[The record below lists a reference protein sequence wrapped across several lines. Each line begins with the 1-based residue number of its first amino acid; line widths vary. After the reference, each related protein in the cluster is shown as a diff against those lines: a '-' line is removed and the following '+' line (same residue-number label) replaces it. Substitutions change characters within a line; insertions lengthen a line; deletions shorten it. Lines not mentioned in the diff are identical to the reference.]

1 MTAFYSLN
9 EQSKRGV
16 NAISS
21 RLSLRQPQRD
31 SLEILAH
38 ILELNP
44 PVKGGDLVAELAK
57 VQEAYPNVAS
67 FDREFVSLCFALAT
81 GVGKTRLMGAFM
93 ALLYTQYGVR
103 NFFVLAP
110 NLTIYNKLITDFS
123 PASPKYVLNGLQE
136 FANNPPLVV
145 TGDNYD
151 SGIDVGSGRLNE
163 DEVTINVFN
172 VAKISS
178 EVRGG
183 KAPRI
188 KRLSEYIGQ
197 SYFEYLA
204 GLEDLVMIMDESH
217 RYRAS
222 AGFKAINELKPMLG
236 LELTATPQI
245 ESGTTPERFKNI
257 IYDYPLANAIADGF
271 VKEPAVAT
279 REDFNADNYGE
290 EELEDLKIRDGVV
303 VHEDTKIELATFA
316 RNHNLPI
323 VKPFMLVVAKDTAHA
338 DNIVER
344 IKRDDFFG
352 GRYKDKVITVHS
364 NQKSTESDETIA
376 RLLAVEDPNEPTEI
390 VVHVDKLKE
399 GWDVRNLYTIV
410 PLRAANSSTLVE
422 QSIGRGLRLPY
433 GKRMGVAAVDRLTI
447 VAHDKFDA
455 IINEANKPNSII
467 RSVIRIGKDVSLV
480 GKKAVTVTNTAI
492 EQLIGRPTVQPVP
505 AQQFELGIQEKPSL
519 TTREEQAVVNLIVEA
534 VKENERRVSDVP
546 NLEALIKPDVQER
559 IVKRVTEA
567 YETTYQPVQAEF
579 AETSMNP
586 DIAAIVKDSLRR
598 YLDLNI
604 GIPRISVRPKGAV
617 RTGFKDFELDTTAI
631 NQQPVDQNILIQL
644 LRTSD
649 RERIHA
655 DLAYATEERFEDYIV
670 RNLVDFDDISYDEHA
685 DILYKLSS
693 QVVSKLRNYLDTD
706 EEVLNVIQFNQ
717 RQFSTYI
724 HAQMQKHWWQE
735 ADEGYEVM
743 VSRGY
748 QTFTDTSYSA
758 DGDEKLR
765 NVHQP
770 LATGERDR
778 IAGMLFG
785 GFERCSYPV
794 QKFSSDSER
803 MFASLLEKDLDA
815 KKWFKPTRDQF
826 AISYRDA
833 SGSTS
838 SYEPDFVVETATH
851 KYIIEPKQ
859 ASMINDHNVQAK
871 KEAAVTWCRNATEHE
886 HKNGGKAWAYVLVP
900 HTAILP
906 SATLSGL
913 VQQFQGQLRNGEFQ
927 ND

>member
-1 MTAFYSLN
+1 MTSFYSLN
-9 EQSKRGV
+9 EKSKRSV

-38 ILELNP
+38 ILEINP
-44 PVKGGDLVAELAK
+44 PVKGGDLTAKLAN
-57 VQEAYPNVAS
+57 VQEAFPNVAS

-136 FANNPPLVV
+136 FANNPPLVI

-204 GLEDLVMIMDESH
+204 SLDDLVMIMDESH

-245 ESGTTPERFKNI
+245 ESGATPERFKNV

-279 REDFNADNYGE
+279 REDFNAENYGE

-316 RNHNLPI
+316 HNHNLPI

-344 IKRDDFFG
+344 IKRDEFFG

-364 NQKSTESDETIA
+364 NQKGTESDETIA

-467 RSVIRIGKDVSLV
+467 RSVIRIGKDINLV

-492 EQLIGRPTVQPVP
+492 EQLIGRPTVQPMP
-505 AQQFELGIQEKPSL
+505 SQQFELGVQEKPVL
-519 TTREEQAVVNLIVEA
+519 TTREEQTVVNLIVEA
-534 VKENERRVSDVP
+534 IKENERRVVDVP

-559 IVKRVTEA
+559 IAKNVTEA
-567 YETTYQPVQAEF
+567 YETTYQPAQAEF
-579 AETSMNP
+579 AETSTKP
-586 DIAAIVKDSLRR
+586 DIAAIVKDSLKR

-604 GIPRISVRPKGAV
+604 GIPRISVRPKGTV
-617 RTGFKDFELDTTAI
+617 RTGFKDFELDTRAI
-631 NQQPVDQNILIQL
+631 NQQPIDQNILIQH

-655 DLAYATEERFEDYIV
+655 DLAYATEEHFENYIV

-685 DILYKLSS
+685 DILYKLSG
-693 QVVSKLRNYLDTD
+693 QVVARLRSYLSSD

-717 RQFSTYI
+717 RQFATYI
-724 HAQMQKHWWQE
+724 HSQMQDHWWQE
-735 ADEGYEVM
+735 ADDGYEVI

-758 DGDEKLR
+758 DGNEKLR
-765 NVHQP
+765 NVHVP

-778 IAGMLFG
+778 INGMLFG

-803 MFASLLEKDLDA
+803 IFASMLEKDLDA

-826 AISYRDA
+826 SISYRD
-833 SGSTS
+833 SNGSTAM
-838 SYEPDFVVETATH
+838 YEPDFVVETNSH
-851 KYIIEPKQ
+851 KYIVEPKQ
-859 ASMINDHNVQAK
+859 ASLMADANVLAK
-871 KEAAVTWCRNATEHE
+871 KSAAVTWCVNASKHE
-886 HKNGGKAWAYVLVP
+886 QSHGGKPWSYVLIP
-900 HTAILP
+900 HTAIVS

-913 VQQFQGQLRNGEFQ
+913 VNQFRC
-927 ND
+927 

>member
-1 MTAFYSLN
+1 MEAFYSLN
-9 EQSKRGV
+9 EQSKRSV

-38 ILELNP
+38 ILEINP

-123 PASPKYVLNGLQE
+123 PASSKYVLNGLQE
-136 FANNPPLVV
+136 FANNPPLVI

-151 SGIDVGSGRLNE
+151 SGIDVGSGRLNQ

-204 GLEDLVMIMDESH
+204 SLEDLVMIMDESH

-245 ESGTTPERFKNI
+245 ESGTTPERFKNV

-344 IKRDDFFG
+344 IKREDFFG

-364 NQKSTESDETIA
+364 NQKGTESDETIA

-467 RSVIRIGKDVSLV
+467 RSVIRIGKDINLV

-505 AQQFELGIQEKPSL
+505 SQQFELGVQAKPAL
-519 TTREEQAVVNLIVEA
+519 TTREEQTVVNLIVEA
-534 VKENERRVSDVP
+534 IKENERRVTDVP
-546 NLEALIKPDVQER
+546 NLEALIKPDVQAR
-559 IVKRVTEA
+559 IAKKVTEA
-567 YETTYQPVQAEF
+567 YETTYQPAQAEF
-579 AETSMNP
+579 DVTSTKP
-586 DIAAIVKDSLRR
+586 DIGAIVKESLQR

-604 GIPRISVRPKGAV
+604 GIPRISVRPKGTV
-617 RTGFKDFELDTTAI
+617 RTGFKDFELDTSAI
-631 NQQPVDQNILIQL
+631 NQQPVDQNILIQH

-649 RERIHA
+649 RSKIHA

-693 QVVSKLRNYLDTD
+693 QVVAKLRSYLSAD
-706 EEVLNVIQFNQ
+706 EEVLNVIQYNQ
-717 RQFSTYI
+717 RQFATYI
-724 HAQMQKHWWQE
+724 HSQMQKHWWQE
-735 ADEGYEVM
+735 ADEGYEVT

-758 DGDEKLR
+758 DGNEKLR

-778 IAGMLFG
+778 IGGMLFG

-815 KKWFKPTRDQF
+815 VKWFKPTRDQF

-833 SGSTS
+833 SGSTAT
-838 SYEPDFVVETATH
+838 YEPDFVVETATH
-851 KYIIEPKQ
+851 KYIVEPKQ
-859 ASMINDHNVQAK
+859 ASLINDANVQAK
-871 KEAAVTWCRNATEHE
+871 KSAAVTWCQNATEHE
-886 HKNGGKAWAYVLVP
+886 LKNGGKAWAYVLVP

-906 SATLSGL
+906 SATLKGL
-913 VQQFQGQLRNGEFQ
+913 VQQYGG
-927 ND
+927 

>member
-9 EQSKRGV
+9 EQSKRSV

-38 ILELNP
+38 LLELNP
-44 PVKGGDLVAELAK
+44 PVKCGDLITELAK
-57 VQEAYPNVAS
+57 VQEAYPSVAS

-81 GVGKTRLMGAFM
+81 GVGKTRLMGAFI

-110 NLTIYNKLITDFS
+110 NLTIYTKLITDFS
-123 PASPKYVLNGLQE
+123 PVSPKYVLNGLQE
-136 FANNPPLVV
+136 FANNPPLVI

-151 SGIDVGSGRLNE
+151 SGIDVSSGRLNH

-245 ESGTTPERFKNI
+245 ESGITPDRFKNI

-316 RNHNLPI
+316 RNHNLAI

-364 NQKSTESDETIA
+364 NQKATESDETIA

-492 EQLIGRPTVQPVP
+492 EQLIGRPTVQPLP
-505 AQQFELGIQEKPSL
+505 SQQFELGVQEKPVL
-519 TTREEQAVVNLIVEA
+519 TTREEQTVVNLIVEA
-534 VKENERRVSDVP
+534 IKENERRVTDVP

-559 IVKRVTEA
+559 IAKKVTKA
-567 YETTYQPVQAEF
+567 YETTYQPAQAEF
-579 AETSMNP
+579 AETSTQPN
-586 DIAAIVKDSLRR
+586 IAAIVKESLQR
-598 YLDLNI
+598 YLDMNI
-604 GIPRISVRPKGAV
+604 GIPRISVRPKGTV
-617 RTGFKDFELDTTAI
+617 RTGFKDFELDTSAI

-649 RERIHA
+649 RSKIHT
-655 DLAYATEERFEDYIV
+655 DLAYATEERFENYIV

-685 DILYKLSS
+685 DILYKLSG
-693 QVVSKLRNYLDTD
+693 QLVAKLRSYLESDD
-706 EEVLNVIQFNQ
+706 EILNVIQFNQ
-717 RQFSTYI
+717 RQFATHI
-724 HAQMQKHWWQE
+724 HSQMQKHWWQE
-735 ADEGYEVM
+735 ADEGYEVT

-748 QTFTDTSYSA
+748 QTFTDASYSA
-758 DGDEKLR
+758 DGNEKLR

-770 LATGERDR
+770 LVTGERDR
-778 IAGMLFG
+778 IGGMLFG

-803 MFASLLEKDLDA
+803 MLASLLEKDLDA

-826 AISYRDA
+826 SLSYRDA
-833 SGSTS
+833 SGSSAT
-838 SYEPDFVVETATH
+838 YEPDFVVETATH
-851 KYIIEPKQ
+851 KYIVEPKQ
-859 ASMINDHNVQAK
+859 ASLINDPNVQAK
-871 KEAAVTWCRNATEHE
+871 KSAAVTWCNNATEHE
-886 HKNGGKAWAYVLVP
+886 LKNGGKAWIYLLVP

-906 SATLSGL
+906 SATLNGL
-913 VQQFQGQLRNGEFQ
+913 VKQYGN
-927 ND
+927 

>member
-9 EQSKRGV
+9 EQSKRNV

-38 ILELNP
+38 ILEINP
-44 PVKGGDLVAELAK
+44 PIKGGDLVSELAK
-57 VQEAYPNVAS
+57 LQEAYPNVTS
-67 FDREFVSLCFALAT
+67 FDREFVSVCFALAT

-123 PASPKYVLNGLQE
+123 PASRKYVLNGLQE
-136 FANNPPLVV
+136 FANNPPLVI

-151 SGIDVGSGRLNE
+151 SGIDVGSGRLNQ
-163 DEVTINVFN
+163 DEITINVFN

-204 GLEDLVMIMDESH
+204 SLKDLVMIMDESH

-222 AGFKAINELKPMLG
+222 AGFKAINDLKPMLG
-236 LELTATPQI
+236 LELTATPQV
-245 ESGTTPERFKNI
+245 ETSTTPVRFNNV

-290 EELEDLKIRDGVV
+290 EELEDLKIRDGVI
-303 VHEDTKIELATFA
+303 VHEDAKIELATFA

-364 NQKSTESDETIA
+364 NQRGVESDETIA

-399 GWDVRNLYTIV
+399 GWDVTNLYTIV
-410 PLRAANSSTLVE
+410 PLRAANSTTLVE

-433 GKRMGVAAVDRLTI
+433 GKRMGVTAVDRLTI

-467 RSVIRIGKDVSLV
+467 RSVVRIGKDVNLV

-505 AQQFELGIQEKPSL
+505 SQQFELGVQEKPVL

-534 VKENERRVSDVP
+534 IKENERRVADVP
-546 NLEALIKPDVQER
+546 NLESLIKPDVQER
-559 IVKRVTEA
+559 IAKKVTEA
-567 YETTYQPVQAEF
+567 YETTYQPTQAEF
-579 AETSMNP
+579 AETSTKP
-586 DIAAIVKDSLRR
+586 DIAAIVKDSLKR
-598 YLDLNI
+598 YLDMNI
-604 GIPRISVRPKGAV
+604 GIPRIAVRPKGVV
-617 RTGFKDFELDTTAI
+617 RTGFRNFELDVTAI
-631 NQQPVDQNILIQL
+631 NQQPVDQNILIQH

-655 DLAYATEERFEDYIV
+655 DLAYLTEERLENYIV
-670 RNLVDFDDISYDEHA
+670 RNLVDFEDINYDEHA
-685 DILYKLSS
+685 DILYKLSG
-693 QVVSKLRNYLDTD
+693 QLVAKLRSYLEKDD
-706 EEVLNVIQFNQ
+706 QILNVVQFNQ
-717 RQFSTYI
+717 RQFATHI
-724 HAQMQKHWWQE
+724 HSQMQKHWWQE
-735 ADEGYEVM
+735 ADEGYEVT

-758 DGDEKLR
+758 DGNEKLR

-778 IAGMLFG
+778 IGGMLFG

-803 MFASLLEKDLDA
+803 MFASLLEKDLDV

-833 SGSTS
+833 NGSTS
-838 SYEPDFVVETATH
+838 SYEPDFVVETPTF
-851 KYIIEPKQ
+851 KYIVEPKQ
-859 ASMINDHNVQAK
+859 ASLINDANVQAK
-871 KEAAVTWCRNATEHE
+871 KQAAVTWCENASKHE
-886 HKNGGKAWAYVLVP
+886 LSNGGKTWIYVLIP

-906 SATLSGL
+906 SATLNGL
-913 VQQFQGQLRNGEFQ
+913 VKQYGC
-927 ND
+927 

>member
-1 MTAFYSLN
+1 MREDMTALYSLN
-9 EQSKRGV
+9 EQSKRNV

-38 ILELNP
+38 ILEINP
-44 PVKGGDLVAELAK
+44 PVKGGDLVFEIAK
-57 VQEAYPNVAS
+57 LQEEYPTVTS
-67 FDREFVSLCFALAT
+67 FDREFVSVCFALAT

-123 PASPKYVLNGLQE
+123 PASRKYVLNGLQE
-136 FANNPPLVV
+136 FANNPPLVI

-151 SGIDVGSGRLNE
+151 SGIDVGSGRLNQ

-204 GLEDLVMIMDESH
+204 SLKDLVMIMDESH

-222 AGFKAINELKPMLG
+222 AGFKAINDLKPMLG
-236 LELTATPQI
+236 LELTATPQV
-245 ESGTTPERFKNI
+245 ETSTTPVRFNNV

-290 EELEDLKIRDGVV
+290 EELEDLKIRDGVI
-303 VHEDTKIELATFA
+303 VHEDAKIELATFA

-323 VKPFMLVVAKDTAHA
+323 VKPFMLIVAKDTTHA

-364 NQKSTESDETIA
+364 NQRGIESDETIA

-399 GWDVRNLYTIV
+399 GWDVTNLYTIV
-410 PLRAANSSTLVE
+410 PLRAANSTTLVE

-433 GKRMGVAAVDRLTI
+433 GKRMGVTAVDRLTI

-467 RSVIRIGKDVSLV
+467 RSVVRIGKDVNLV

-492 EQLIGRPTVQPVP
+492 EQLIGRPTIQPVP
-505 AQQFELGIQEKPSL
+505 SQQFELGVQEKPVL

-534 VKENERRVSDVP
+534 IKENERRVADVP
-546 NLEALIKPDVQER
+546 NIESLIKPNVQEH
-559 IVKRVTEA
+559 IAKKVTEA
-567 YETTYQPVQAEF
+567 YETTYQPTQAEF
-579 AETSMNP
+579 SETSTKP
-586 DIAAIVKDSLRR
+586 DIAAIVKDSLKR
-598 YLDLNI
+598 YLDMNI
-604 GIPRISVRPKGAV
+604 GIPRIAVRPKGVV
-617 RTGFKDFELDTTAI
+617 RTGFRDFELDVTAI
-631 NQQPVDQNILIQL
+631 NQQPVDQNILIQH

-655 DLAYATEERFEDYIV
+655 DLAYLTEERLENYIV
-670 RNLVDFDDISYDEHA
+670 RNLVDFDDINYDEHA
-685 DILYKLSS
+685 DILYKLSG
-693 QVVSKLRNYLDTD
+693 QLVAKLRSYLETD
-706 EEVLNVIQFNQ
+706 DEILNVVQFNQ
-717 RQFSTYI
+717 RQFATHI
-724 HAQMQKHWWQE
+724 HSQMQKHWWQE
-735 ADEGYEVM
+735 ADEGYEVT

-758 DGDEKLR
+758 DGNEKLR

-778 IAGMLFG
+778 IGGMLFG

-803 MFASLLEKDLDA
+803 MFASLLEKDLDV

-826 AISYRDA
+826 AISYRDVN
-833 SGSTS
+833 GSTS
-838 SYEPDFVVETATH
+838 SYEPDFVVETLTY
-851 KYIIEPKQ
+851 KYIVEPKQ
-859 ASMINDHNVQAK
+859 ASLINDANVQVK
-871 KEAAVTWCRNATEHE
+871 KQAAVTWCENASKYELS
-886 HKNGGKAWAYVLVP
+886 NGGKTWIYVLIP

-906 SATLSGL
+906 SATLNGL
-913 VQQFQGQLRNGEFQ
+913 VKQYGG
-927 ND
+927 

>member
-9 EQSKRGV
+9 EQSKRNV

-31 SLEILAH
+31 SLEILAY

-67 FDREFVSLCFALAT
+67 FDRDFVSLCFALAT

-136 FANNPPLVV
+136 FANNPPLVI

-151 SGIDVGSGRLNE
+151 SGIDVGSGRLNQ

-204 GLEDLVMIMDESH
+204 SLDDLVMIMDESH

-257 IYDYPLANAIADGF
+257 IFDYPLANAIADGF

-344 IKRDDFFG
+344 IKRDDFFD

-364 NQKSTESDETIA
+364 NQKGTESDETIA

-467 RSVIRIGKDVSLV
+467 RSVVRIGKDVSLV

-505 AQQFELGIQEKPSL
+505 SQQFELGVQEKPVL
-519 TTREEQAVVNLIVEA
+519 TTREEQTVVNLIVEA
-534 VKENERRVSDVP
+534 IKENERRVSDVP

-559 IVKRVTEA
+559 IAKKVTEA
-567 YETTYQPVQAEF
+567 YETTYQPAQAEF
-579 AETSMNP
+579 AETSTKP
-586 DIAAIVKDSLRR
+586 DIAAIVKDSLKR

-604 GIPRISVRPKGAV
+604 GIPRISVRPKGNV
-617 RTGFKDFELDTTAI
+617 RTGFKDFELDTSAI
-631 NQQPVDQNILIQL
+631 NQQPVDQNILIQH

-649 RERIHA
+649 RSRIHA

-693 QVVSKLRNYLDTD
+693 QVVAKLRSYLDTD
-706 EEVLNVIQFNQ
+706 EKVLNVIQFNQ
-717 RQFSTYI
+717 RQYSTYI
-724 HAQMQKHWWQE
+724 HAQMQQHWWQE
-735 ADEGYEVM
+735 ADEGYEVT

-778 IAGMLFG
+778 IGGMLFG

-803 MFASLLEKDLDA
+803 AFASLLEKDLDV

-826 AISYRDA
+826 SISYRDA
-833 SGSTS
+833 SGSTAN
-838 SYEPDFVVETATH
+838 YEPDFVVETATH

-859 ASMINDHNVQAK
+859 ASMMDDVNVLAK
-871 KEAAVTWCRNATEHE
+871 KSAAVTWCQNATAHE
-886 HKNGGKAWAYVLVP
+886 VKNGGKEWAYILIP

-913 VQQFQGQLRNGEFQ
+913 VKQYKG
-927 ND
+927 

>member
-1 MTAFYSLN
+1 MEAFYSLN
-9 EQSKRGV
+9 DQSKSNV
-16 NAISS
+16 NAIAS

-38 ILELNP
+38 VLEMCP
-44 PVKGGDLVAELAK
+44 PAKNGDLAAQLAK
-57 VQEAYPNVAS
+57 VQEAYADVAS

-103 NFFVLAP
+103 NFFILAP

-123 PASPKYVLNGLQE
+123 PGSPKYVLNGLQE
-136 FANNPPLVV
+136 FANNPPLVI

-151 SGIDVGSGRLNE
+151 SGISVTRNRLDLNPSE
-163 DEVTINVFN
+163 IYINVFN

-188 KRLSEYIGQ
+188 KRLSEYIGE
-197 SYFEYLA
+197 SYFDYLA
-204 GLEDLVMIMDESH
+204 GLDDLVMIMDESH

-245 ESGTTPERFKNI
+245 ENAGRATRFTNV

-323 VKPFMLVVAKDTAHA
+323 VKPFMLVVAKDTSHA
-338 DNIVER
+338 DKIVER

-364 NQKSTESDETIA
+364 NQRGEESDETIA
-376 RLLAVEDPNEPTEI
+376 RLLAVEDPSEPTEI

-410 PLRAANSSTLVE
+410 PLRAANSTTLVE

-433 GKRMGVAAVDRLTI
+433 AKRMGFAAVDRLTI

-455 IINEANKPNSII
+455 IINEANKPGSII
-467 RSVIRIGKDVSLV
+467 RSVVRIGKDVNLV
-480 GKKAVTVTNTAI
+480 GKKAVTVSTTAV
-492 EQLIGRPTVQPVP
+492 EQLIGRPATQPVQE
-505 AQQFELGIQEKPSL
+505 QQFVLEIQDKPVL
-519 TTREEQAVVNLIVEA
+519 KTKEEQAVVNLYIA
-534 VKENERRVSDVP
+534 AIKDFERRVAEIPS
-546 NLEALIKPDVQER
+546 LEALIKPEVQDR
-559 IVKRVTEA
+559 ITQQVTQA
-567 YETTYQPVQAEF
+567 YETTYKSAQSEF
-579 AETSMNP
+579 AETSTQP
-586 DIAAIVKDSLRR
+586 DIAAIVESISKRFV
-598 YLDLNI
+598 DLNI

-617 RTGFKDFELDTTAI
+617 RTGFKDFDLDVSAI
-631 NQQPVDQNILIQL
+631 NQQPVDQNILIQFM
-644 LRTSD
+644 RTSD
-649 RERIHA
+649 RQHIHA
-655 DLAYATEERFEDYIV
+655 DLAYATEDRFENYIV
-670 RNLVDFDDISYDEHA
+670 RNLVDFEDINYDEHA
-685 DILYKLSS
+685 DILYKLSG
-693 QVVSKLRNYLDTD
+693 QVLAKLRSYLRTE
-706 EEVLNVIQFNQ
+706 EEVLNVVQFNQ
-717 RQFSTYI
+717 KKYAENI
-724 HAQMQKHWWQE
+724 HAQMQQYWWQE
-735 ADEGYEVM
+735 ADEGYDVV

-748 QTFTDTSYSA
+748 QTFTDTSYTA
-758 DGDEKLR
+758 DGNENLR

-770 LATGERDR
+770 LATGERDK
-778 IAGMLFG
+778 IGGMLFG

-803 MFASLLEKDLDA
+803 MFASLLEKDADA
-815 KKWFKPTRDQF
+815 KKWFKPIRDQF
-826 AISYRDA
+826 TISYRDSNGTTA
-833 SGSTS
+833 M
-838 SYEPDFVVETATH
+838 YEPDFVVETATN
-851 KYIIEPKQ
+851 KYIVEPKQ
-859 ASMINDHNVQAK
+859 ASLMTDPNVLAK
-871 KEAAVTWCRNATEHE
+871 KSAAVTWCKNATEHE
-886 HKNGGKAWAYVLVP
+886 LKNGGKAWAYILVP

-906 SATLSGL
+906 SATLKGL
-913 VQQFQGQLRNGEFQ
+913 VSQYKS
-927 ND
+927 

>member
-1 MTAFYSLN
+1 MEAFYSLN
-9 EQSKRGV
+9 EQSKRSV

-38 ILELNP
+38 ILEKNP

-136 FANNPPLVV
+136 FANNPPLVI

-151 SGIDVGSGRLNE
+151 SGIDVGSGRLNQ

-204 GLEDLVMIMDESH
+204 SLDDLVMIMDESH

-316 RNHNLPI
+316 RNHNLPV

-364 NQKSTESDETIA
+364 NQKGVESDETIA

-467 RSVIRIGKDVSLV
+467 RSVVRIGKDINLV

-492 EQLIGRPTVQPVP
+492 EQLIGRPIVQPVP
-505 AQQFELGIQEKPSL
+505 SQQFELGVQAKPAL
-519 TTREEQAVVNLIVEA
+519 TTREEQTVVNLIVEA
-534 VKENERRVSDVP
+534 IKENERRVTDVP
-546 NLEALIKPDVQER
+546 NLEALIKPDVQAR
-559 IVKRVTEA
+559 IAKKVTEA
-567 YETTYQPVQAEF
+567 YETTYQPAQSEF
-579 AETSMNP
+579 AETSTKP
-586 DIAAIVKDSLRR
+586 DIEAIVKDSLKR

-604 GIPRISVRPKGAV
+604 GIPRISVRPKGTV
-617 RTGFKDFELDTTAI
+617 RTGFKDFELDTSAI
-631 NQQPVDQNILIQL
+631 NQQPVDQNILIQH

-649 RERIHA
+649 RSKIHA

-693 QVVSKLRNYLDTD
+693 QVVAKLRSYLDAD

-717 RQFSTYI
+717 RQFATYI
-724 HAQMQKHWWQE
+724 HSQMQGHWWQE
-735 ADEGYEVM
+735 ADEGYEVT

-758 DGDEKLR
+758 DGNEKLR

-778 IAGMLFG
+778 IGGMLFG

-815 KKWFKPTRDQF
+815 VKWFKPTRDQF

-833 SGSTS
+833 SGSTAT
-838 SYEPDFVVETATH
+838 YEPDFVVETATH
-851 KYIIEPKQ
+851 KYIVEPKQ
-859 ASMINDHNVQAK
+859 ASLINDPNVQAK
-871 KEAAVTWCRNATEHE
+871 KSAAVTWCQNATQHE
-886 HKNGGKAWAYVLVP
+886 LKNGGKAWAYVLVP

-906 SATLSGL
+906 SATLNGL
-913 VQQFQGQLRNGEFQ
+913 VKQFTS
-927 ND
+927 

>member
-1 MTAFYSLN
+1 MTALYSLN
-9 EQSKRGV
+9 EQSKRNV

-38 ILELNP
+38 ILEINP
-44 PVKGGDLVAELAK
+44 PVKGGDLVFEIAK
-57 VQEAYPNVAS
+57 LQEEYPTVTS
-67 FDREFVSLCFALAT
+67 FDREFVSVCFALAT

-123 PASPKYVLNGLQE
+123 PASRKYVLNGLQE
-136 FANNPPLVV
+136 FANNPPLVI

-151 SGIDVGSGRLNE
+151 SGIDVGSGRLNQ

-204 GLEDLVMIMDESH
+204 SLKDLVMIMDESH

-222 AGFKAINELKPMLG
+222 AGFKAINDLKPMLG
-236 LELTATPQI
+236 LELTATPQV
-245 ESGTTPERFKNI
+245 ETSTTPVRFNNV

-290 EELEDLKIRDGVV
+290 EELEDLKIRDGVI
-303 VHEDTKIELATFA
+303 VHEDAKIELATFA

-323 VKPFMLVVAKDTAHA
+323 VKPFMLIVAKDTTHA

-364 NQKSTESDETIA
+364 NQRGIESDETIA

-399 GWDVRNLYTIV
+399 GWDVTNLYTIV
-410 PLRAANSSTLVE
+410 PLRAANSTTLVE

-433 GKRMGVAAVDRLTI
+433 GKRMGVTAVDRLTI

-467 RSVIRIGKDVSLV
+467 RSVVRIGKDVNLV

-492 EQLIGRPTVQPVP
+492 EQLIGRPTIQPVP
-505 AQQFELGIQEKPSL
+505 SQQFELGVQEKPVL

-534 VKENERRVSDVP
+534 IKENERRVADVP
-546 NLEALIKPDVQER
+546 NIESLIKPNVQEH
-559 IVKRVTEA
+559 IAKKVTEA
-567 YETTYQPVQAEF
+567 YETTYQPTQAEF
-579 AETSMNP
+579 SETSTKP
-586 DIAAIVKDSLRR
+586 DIAAIVKDSLKR
-598 YLDLNI
+598 YLDMNI
-604 GIPRISVRPKGAV
+604 GIPRIAVRPKGVV
-617 RTGFKDFELDTTAI
+617 RTGFRDFELDVTAI
-631 NQQPVDQNILIQL
+631 NQQPVDQNILIQH

-655 DLAYATEERFEDYIV
+655 DLAYLTEERLENYIV
-670 RNLVDFDDISYDEHA
+670 RNLVDFDDINYDEHA
-685 DILYKLSS
+685 DILYKLSG
-693 QVVSKLRNYLDTD
+693 QLVAKLRSYLETD
-706 EEVLNVIQFNQ
+706 DEILNVVQFNQ
-717 RQFSTYI
+717 RQFATHI
-724 HAQMQKHWWQE
+724 HSQMQKHWWQE
-735 ADEGYEVM
+735 ADEGYEVT

-758 DGDEKLR
+758 DGNEKLR

-778 IAGMLFG
+778 IGGMLFG

-803 MFASLLEKDLDA
+803 MFASLLEKDLDV

-826 AISYRDA
+826 AISYRDVN
-833 SGSTS
+833 GSTS
-838 SYEPDFVVETATH
+838 SYEPDFVVETLTY
-851 KYIIEPKQ
+851 KYIVEPKQ
-859 ASMINDHNVQAK
+859 ASLINDANVQVK
-871 KEAAVTWCRNATEHE
+871 KQAAVTWCENASKYELS
-886 HKNGGKAWAYVLVP
+886 NGGKTWIYVLIP

-906 SATLSGL
+906 SATLNGL
-913 VQQFQGQLRNGEFQ
+913 VKQYGG
-927 ND
+927 

>member
-1 MTAFYSLN
+1 MTAFYTLN
-9 EQSKRGV
+9 EQSKRNV

-67 FDREFVSLCFALAT
+67 FDRDFVSLCFALAT

-136 FANNPPLVV
+136 FANNPPLVI

-151 SGIDVGSGRLNE
+151 SGIDVGSGRLNQ

-204 GLEDLVMIMDESH
+204 SLDDLVMIMDESH

-257 IYDYPLANAIADGF
+257 IFDYPLANAIADGF

-344 IKRDDFFG
+344 IKRDDFFD

-364 NQKSTESDETIA
+364 NQKGTESDETIA

-467 RSVIRIGKDVSLV
+467 RSVVRIGKDVSLV

-505 AQQFELGIQEKPSL
+505 SQQFELGVQEKPVL
-519 TTREEQAVVNLIVEA
+519 TTREEQTVVNLIVEA
-534 VKENERRVSDVP
+534 IKENERRVSDVP

-559 IVKRVTEA
+559 IAKKVTEA
-567 YETTYQPVQAEF
+567 YETTYQPAQAEF
-579 AETSMNP
+579 AETSTKP
-586 DIAAIVKDSLRR
+586 DIAAIVKDSLKR

-604 GIPRISVRPKGAV
+604 GIPRISVRPKGNV
-617 RTGFKDFELDTTAI
+617 RTGFKDFELDTSAI
-631 NQQPVDQNILIQL
+631 NQQPVDQNILIQH

-649 RERIHA
+649 RSRIHA

-693 QVVSKLRNYLDTD
+693 QVVAKLRSYLDTD
-706 EEVLNVIQFNQ
+706 EKVLNVIQFNQ

-724 HAQMQKHWWQE
+724 HAQMQQHWWQE
-735 ADEGYEVM
+735 ADEGYEVT

-778 IAGMLFG
+778 IGGMLFG

-803 MFASLLEKDLDA
+803 AFASLLEKDLDV

-826 AISYRDA
+826 SISYRDA
-833 SGSTS
+833 SGSTAN
-838 SYEPDFVVETATH
+838 YEPDFVVETATH

-859 ASMINDHNVQAK
+859 ASMMDDVNVLAK
-871 KEAAVTWCRNATEHE
+871 KSAAVTWCQNATAHE
-886 HKNGGKAWAYVLVP
+886 MKNGGKEWAYILIP

-913 VQQFQGQLRNGEFQ
+913 VKQYKG
-927 ND
+927 

>member
-9 EQSKRGV
+9 EQSKRSV

-38 ILELNP
+38 ILEKNP

-136 FANNPPLVV
+136 FANNPPLVI

-151 SGIDVGSGRLNE
+151 SGIDVGSGRLNQ

-204 GLEDLVMIMDESH
+204 SLEDLVMIMDESH

-245 ESGTTPERFKNI
+245 ESSTTPERFKNV

-323 VKPFMLVVAKDTAHA
+323 VKPFMLVVAKDTTHA

-364 NQKSTESDETIA
+364 NQKGTESDETIA
-376 RLLAVEDPNEPTEI
+376 RLLAVEDPTEPTEI

-455 IINEANKPNSII
+455 IINEANKPGSII
-467 RSVIRIGKDVSLV
+467 RAVVRIGKDINLV

-505 AQQFELGIQEKPSL
+505 SQQFDLGVQAKPAL
-519 TTREEQAVVNLIVEA
+519 TTREEQTVVNLIVEA
-534 VKENERRVSDVP
+534 IKENERRVTDVP
-546 NLEALIKPDVQER
+546 NLEALIKPDVQAR
-559 IVKRVTEA
+559 IAKKVTEA
-567 YETTYQPVQAEF
+567 YETTYQPAQAEF
-579 AETSMNP
+579 AETSTMP
-586 DIAAIVKDSLRR
+586 DIAAIVKDSLKR

-604 GIPRISVRPKGAV
+604 GIPRISVRPKGTV
-617 RTGFKDFELDTTAI
+617 RTGFKDFELDTSAV
-631 NQQPVDQNILIQL
+631 NQQPVDQNILIQH

-649 RERIHA
+649 RSKIHA

-693 QVVSKLRNYLDTD
+693 QVVAKLRSYLSADA
-706 EEVLNVIQFNQ
+706 EVLNVIQFNQ
-717 RQFSTYI
+717 RQFATYI
-724 HAQMQKHWWQE
+724 HSQMQAHWWQE
-735 ADEGYEVM
+735 ADEGYEVT

-758 DGDEKLR
+758 DGNEKLR

-778 IAGMLFG
+778 IGGMLFG

-815 KKWFKPTRDQF
+815 MKWFKPTRDQF

-833 SGSTS
+833 SGSTAT
-838 SYEPDFVVETATH
+838 YEPDFVVETATH
-851 KYIIEPKQ
+851 KYIVEPKQ
-859 ASMINDHNVQAK
+859 ASLINDVNVQAK
-871 KEAAVTWCRNATEHE
+871 KQAAVTWCENASKHE
-886 HKNGGKAWAYVLVP
+886 LSNGGKEWSYVLVP

-906 SATLSGL
+906 SATLIGL
-913 VQQFQGQLRNGEFQ
+913 VKQFGA
-927 ND
+927 

>member
-1 MTAFYSLN
+1 MEAFYSLN
-9 EQSKRGV
+9 EQSKRSV

-38 ILELNP
+38 ILEINP

-136 FANNPPLVV
+136 FANNPPLVI

-151 SGIDVGSGRLNE
+151 SGIDVGSGRLNQ

-204 GLEDLVMIMDESH
+204 SLEDLVMIMDESH

-245 ESGTTPERFKNI
+245 ESGTTPERFKNV

-344 IKRDDFFG
+344 IKREDFFG

-364 NQKSTESDETIA
+364 NQKGTESDETIA
-376 RLLAVEDPNEPTEI
+376 RLLAVEDPNESTEI

-455 IINEANKPNSII
+455 IINEANKPGSII
-467 RSVIRIGKDVSLV
+467 RAVVRIGKDINLV

-505 AQQFELGIQEKPSL
+505 SQQFELGVQAKPAL
-519 TTREEQAVVNLIVEA
+519 TTREEQTVVNLIVEA
-534 VKENERRVSDVP
+534 IKENERRVTDVP
-546 NLEALIKPDVQER
+546 NLEALIKPDVQAR
-559 IVKRVTEA
+559 IAKKVTEA
-567 YETTYQPVQAEF
+567 YETTYQPAQAEF
-579 AETSMNP
+579 AETSTKP
-586 DIAAIVKDSLRR
+586 DIAAIVKDSLKR

-604 GIPRISVRPKGAV
+604 GIPRISVRPKGTV
-617 RTGFKDFELDTTAI
+617 RTGFKDFELDTSAI
-631 NQQPVDQNILIQL
+631 NQQPVDQNILIQH

-649 RERIHA
+649 RSKIHA

-693 QVVSKLRNYLDTD
+693 QVVAKLRSYLSAD
-706 EEVLNVIQFNQ
+706 EEVLNVIQYNQ
-717 RQFSTYI
+717 RQFATYI
-724 HAQMQKHWWQE
+724 HSQMQKHWWQE
-735 ADEGYEVM
+735 ADEGYEVT

-758 DGDEKLR
+758 DGNEKLR

-778 IAGMLFG
+778 IGGMLFG
-785 GFERCSYPV
+785 GFARCSYPV

-833 SGSTS
+833 NGSTAT
-838 SYEPDFVVETATH
+838 YEPDFVVETATH
-851 KYIIEPKQ
+851 KYIVEPKQ
-859 ASMINDHNVQAK
+859 ASLINDPNVQAK
-871 KEAAVTWCRNATEHE
+871 KSAAVTWCHNATQHE
-886 HKNGGKAWAYVLVP
+886 LKNGGKAWAYVLVP

-913 VQQFQGQLRNGEFQ
+913 VQQYKG
-927 ND
+927 

>member
-1 MTAFYSLN
+1 MEAFYSLN
-9 EQSKRGV
+9 EQSKRSV

-38 ILELNP
+38 ILEKNP

-136 FANNPPLVV
+136 FANNPPLVI

-151 SGIDVGSGRLNE
+151 SGIDVGSGRLNQ

-204 GLEDLVMIMDESH
+204 SLEDLVMIMDESH

-316 RNHNLPI
+316 RNHNLPV

-364 NQKSTESDETIA
+364 NQKGVESDETIA

-467 RSVIRIGKDVSLV
+467 RSVVRIGKDINLV

-505 AQQFELGIQEKPSL
+505 SQQFELGVQAKPAL
-519 TTREEQAVVNLIVEA
+519 TTREEQTVVNLIVEA
-534 VKENERRVSDVP
+534 IKENERRVTDVP
-546 NLEALIKPDVQER
+546 NLEALIKPDVQAR
-559 IVKRVTEA
+559 IAKKVTEA
-567 YETTYQPVQAEF
+567 YETTYQPAQAEF
-579 AETSMNP
+579 AETSTKP
-586 DIAAIVKDSLRR
+586 DIAAIVKDSLKR

-604 GIPRISVRPKGAV
+604 GIPRISVRPKGTV
-617 RTGFKDFELDTTAI
+617 RTGFKDFELDTSAI
-631 NQQPVDQNILIQL
+631 NQQPVDQNILIQH

-693 QVVSKLRNYLDTD
+693 QVVAKLRSYLDAD
-706 EEVLNVIQFNQ
+706 EEVLNVVQFNQ
-717 RQFSTYI
+717 RQFATYI
-724 HAQMQKHWWQE
+724 HSQMQGHWWQE
-735 ADEGYEVM
+735 ADEGYEVT

-758 DGDEKLR
+758 DGNEKLR

-778 IAGMLFG
+778 IGGMLFG

-815 KKWFKPTRDQF
+815 VKWFKPTRDQF

-833 SGSTS
+833 SGSTAT
-838 SYEPDFVVETATH
+838 YEPDFVVETATH
-851 KYIIEPKQ
+851 KYIVEPKQ
-859 ASMINDHNVQAK
+859 ASLINDPNVQAK
-871 KEAAVTWCRNATEHE
+871 KSAAVTWCQNATEHE
-886 HKNGGKAWAYVLVP
+886 LKNGGKAWAYVLVP

-913 VQQFQGQLRNGEFQ
+913 VKQYGN
-927 ND
+927 

>member
-1 MTAFYSLN
+1 MTAFYSLS
-9 EQSKRGV
+9 EKSKRSV
-16 NAISS
+16 SAISS

-38 ILELNP
+38 VLEINP
-44 PVKGGDLVAELAK
+44 PTKGGDLVAELAK

-93 ALLYTQYGVR
+93 ALLYTQYEVR

-110 NLTIYNKLITDFS
+110 NLTIYTKLISDFTPS
-123 PASPKYVLNGLQE
+123 SPKYVLHGLQE
-136 FANNPPLVV
+136 FSNNAPRII
-145 TGDNYD
+145 TGENYD
-151 SGIDVGSGRLNE
+151 SGIDVRTRTFNSEEL
-163 DEVTINVFN
+163 TINVFN

-178 EVRGG
+178 ELRGG

-197 SYFEYLA
+197 SYFDYLA
-204 GLEDLVMIMDESH
+204 GLNDLVMIMDESH

-245 ESGTTPERFKNI
+245 ENATTPERFKNI

-290 EELEDLKIRDGVV
+290 VELEDLKIRDGVV

-316 RNHNLPI
+316 RNHNLTI

-352 GRYKDKVITVHS
+352 GHYKDKVITVHS

-480 GKKAVTVTNTAI
+480 GKKAVTVTNIAI
-492 EQLIGRPTVQPVP
+492 EQLIGRPAIQPVP
-505 AQQFELGIQEKPSL
+505 AQQFELGEQEKPVL
-519 TTREEQAVVNLIVEA
+519 TTREEQTVVNLIIEA
-534 VKENERRVSDVP
+534 IKDSERRVSDVP

-559 IVKRVTEA
+559 IAKKVTEA
-567 YETTYQPVQAEF
+567 YEATYQPAQVEIV
-579 AETSMNP
+579 ETSTKP
-586 DIAAIVKDSLRR
+586 DIAAIVKDSLQR
-598 YLDLNI
+598 YLDMNI
-604 GIPRISVRPKGAV
+604 GIPRISVRPKGTV
-617 RTGFKDFELDTTAI
+617 RTGFKDFELDTSAI

-649 RERIHA
+649 RSKIHA
-655 DLAYATEERFEDYIV
+655 DLAYANEERFENYIV

-685 DILYKLSS
+685 DILYKLSG
-693 QVVSKLRNYLDTD
+693 QVVAKLRSYLDSD
-706 EEVLNVIQFNQ
+706 NEVLNVIQFNQ
-717 RQFSTYI
+717 RQFATYI
-724 HAQMQKHWWQE
+724 HSQMQKHWWQE
-735 ADEGYEVM
+735 ADEGYEVS

-778 IAGMLFG
+778 IGGMLFG
-785 GFERCSYPV
+785 GFIRCSYPV

-803 MFASLLEKDLDA
+803 MFASLLEKDMDA
-815 KKWFKPTRDQF
+815 RKWFKPTRDQF
-826 AISYRDA
+826 AITYRDT
-833 SGSTS
+833 SGSTAT
-838 SYEPDFVVETATH
+838 YEPDFVVETATH
-851 KYIIEPKQ
+851 KYIVEPKQ
-859 ASMINDHNVQAK
+859 ASLINDANVQAK
-871 KEAAVTWCRNATEHE
+871 KSAAVTWCQNATKHE
-886 HKNGGKAWAYVLVP
+886 IKNGGKPWAYILVP

-913 VQQFQGQLRNGEFQ
+913 VKQYKG
-927 ND
+927 

>member
-1 MTAFYSLN
+1 MEVFYSLN
-9 EQSKRGV
+9 DQSKRNV
-16 NAISS
+16 NAIAS

-38 ILELNP
+38 ILEINP
-44 PVKGGDLVAELAK
+44 PVKGGDLSAELAK
-57 VQEAYPNVAS
+57 VQGAYPNVAS

-103 NFFVLAP
+103 NFFILAP
-110 NLTIYNKLITDFS
+110 NLTIYNKLIADFS
-123 PASPKYVLNGLQE
+123 PASRKYVLNGLQE
-136 FANNPPLVV
+136 FANNSPLVI

-151 SGIDVGSGRLNE
+151 SGIDVRSGRLNQ

-172 VAKISS
+172 VSKISS

-204 GLEDLVMIMDESH
+204 GLDDLVMIMDESH

-245 ESGTTPERFKNI
+245 ESGTTPERFKNV

-279 REDFNADNYGE
+279 REDFNADNYSE

-316 RNHNLPI
+316 RNHNLPV
-323 VKPFMLVVAKDTAHA
+323 VKPFMLVVAKDTSHA
-338 DNIVER
+338 DKIVER
-344 IKRDDFFG
+344 IKRDDFFS

-364 NQKSTESDETIA
+364 NQKGVESDETIA
-376 RLLAVEDPNEPTEI
+376 RLLAVEDPSEPTEI

-399 GWDVRNLYTIV
+399 GWDVTNLYTIV
-410 PLRAANSSTLVE
+410 PLRAANSTTLVE

-433 GKRMGVAAVDRLTI
+433 GKRMGVEAVDRLTI

-455 IINEANKPNSII
+455 IINEANKPGSII
-467 RSVIRIGKDVSLV
+467 RSVVRIGKDVNLV
-480 GKKAVTVTNTAI
+480 GKKAVTVSTTAV
-492 EQLIGRPTVQPVP
+492 EQLIGRPATQPV
-505 AQQFELGIQEKPSL
+505 QEKQFELEIQDKPAL
-519 TTREEQAVVNLIVEA
+519 KTKEEQAVVNLYIEA
-534 VKENERRVSDVP
+534 IKDFERRVTEVP
-546 NLEALIKPDVQER
+546 SLESLIKPEVQER
-559 IVKRVTEA
+559 ITQQVTKA
-567 YETTYQPVQAEF
+567 YETTYKPAQSEF
-579 AETSMNP
+579 EETSTQP
-586 DIAAIVKDSLRR
+586 DIAEIVRNISKRFV
-598 YLDLNI
+598 DLNI

-617 RTGFKDFELDTTAI
+617 RTGFKDFELDVIAV
-631 NQQPVDQNILIQL
+631 NQQPVDQNILIQH

-649 RERIHA
+649 RSKIHA
-655 DLAYATEERFEDYIV
+655 DLAYATEERVEDYIV
-670 RNLVDFDDISYDEHA
+670 RNLVDFDDISYDDHA
-685 DILYKLSS
+685 EILYKLSG
-693 QVVSKLRNYLDTD
+693 QLVAKLRSYLKTD
-706 EEVLNVIQFNQ
+706 EEILNVVQFNQ
-717 RQFSTYI
+717 RQFANHI
-724 HAQMQKHWWQE
+724 HSQMQMHWWQE
-735 ADEGYEVM
+735 ADEGYDV
-743 VSRGY
+743 VISRGY
-748 QTFTDTSYSA
+748 QTFTDTSYTA
-758 DGDEKLR
+758 DGNEKLR

-770 LATGERDR
+770 LATGERDK
-778 IAGMLFG
+778 IGGMVFG

-803 MFASLLEKDLDA
+803 MFASLLEKDADT

-826 AISYRDA
+826 TISYRD
-833 SGSTS
+833 SGGSTAM
-838 SYEPDFVVETATH
+838 YEPDFVVETDTH
-851 KYIIEPKQ
+851 KYIVEPKQ
-859 ASMINDHNVQAK
+859 ASMMTDPNVLAK
-871 KEAAVTWCRNATEHE
+871 KSATVTWCENASKYEQS
-886 HKNGGKAWAYVLVP
+886 NGGKSWSYVLIP
-900 HTAILP
+900 HTSILP
-906 SATLSGL
+906 SATLKGL
-913 VQQFQGQLRNGEFQ
+913 VQQYKG
-927 ND
+927 

>member
-1 MTAFYSLN
+1 MRANMEAFYSLN
-9 EQSKRGV
+9 EQSKRSV

-38 ILELNP
+38 ILEKNP
-44 PVKGGDLVAELAK
+44 PVKGGDLVAGLAK

-136 FANNPPLVV
+136 FANNPPLVI

-151 SGIDVGSGRLNE
+151 SGIDVGSGRLNQ

-204 GLEDLVMIMDESH
+204 SLDDLVMIMDESH

-245 ESGTTPERFKNI
+245 ESGTTPERFKNV

-352 GRYKDKVITVHS
+352 GRYKNKVITVHS
-364 NQKSTESDETIA
+364 NQKGIESDETIA

-410 PLRAANSSTLVE
+410 PLRAANSSTPVE

-467 RSVIRIGKDVSLV
+467 RSVVRIGKDINLV

-505 AQQFELGIQEKPSL
+505 SQQFELGVQAKPVL
-519 TTREEQAVVNLIVEA
+519 TTREEQTVVNLIVEA
-534 VKENERRVSDVP
+534 IKENERRVTDVP
-546 NLEALIKPDVQER
+546 NLEALIKPDVQAR
-559 IVKRVTEA
+559 IAKKVTEA
-567 YETTYQPVQAEF
+567 YETTYQPAQAEF
-579 AETSMNP
+579 AETSTKP
-586 DIAAIVKDSLRR
+586 DIAAIVKDSLKR

-604 GIPRISVRPKGAV
+604 GIPRISVRPKGTV
-617 RTGFKDFELDTTAI
+617 RTGFKDFELDTSAI
-631 NQQPVDQNILIQL
+631 NQQPVDQNILIQH

-649 RERIHA
+649 RSKIHA

-693 QVVSKLRNYLDTD
+693 QVVAKLRGYLSTD
-706 EEVLNVIQFNQ
+706 EEILNVIQFNQ
-717 RQFSTYI
+717 RQFATYI
-724 HAQMQKHWWQE
+724 HSQMQGHWWQE
-735 ADEGYEVM
+735 ADEGYEVT

-758 DGDEKLR
+758 DGNEKLR

-778 IAGMLFG
+778 IGGMLFG

-815 KKWFKPTRDQF
+815 VKWFKPTRDQF
-826 AISYRDA
+826 TISYRDA
-833 SGSTS
+833 SGSTAT
-838 SYEPDFVVETATH
+838 YEPDFVVETATH
-851 KYIIEPKQ
+851 KYIVEPKQ
-859 ASMINDHNVQAK
+859 ASLINDANVQAK
-871 KEAAVTWCRNATEHE
+871 KSAAVTWCQNATEHE
-886 HKNGGKAWAYVLVP
+886 LKNGGKAWVYVLVP

-906 SATLSGL
+906 SATLKGL
-913 VQQFQGQLRNGEFQ
+913 VQQYGG
-927 ND
+927 

>member
-1 MTAFYSLN
+1 MEAFYSLSDK
-9 EQSKRGV
+9 SKRNV
-16 NAISS
+16 NSIAS

-38 ILELNP
+38 VLEINS

-67 FDREFVSLCFALAT
+67 FDRDFVSLCFALAT

-93 ALLYTQYGVR
+93 ALLFTQYGVR

-123 PASPKYVLNGLQE
+123 PASKKYVLNGLQE
-136 FANNPPLVV
+136 FANNPPLVI

-151 SGIDVGSGRLNE
+151 SGIDVGSGRLNQ

-204 GLEDLVMIMDESH
+204 SLDDLVMIMDESH

-222 AGFKAINELKPMLG
+222 AGFNAINELKPMLG

-245 ESGTTPERFKNI
+245 ESGSTPERFKNV

-364 NQKSTESDETIA
+364 NQKGIESDETIA

-399 GWDVRNLYTIV
+399 GWDVTNLYTIV
-410 PLRAANSSTLVE
+410 PLRAANSTTLVE

-433 GKRMGVAAVDRLTI
+433 GKRMGVTAVDRLTI

-467 RSVIRIGKDVSLV
+467 RSVVIIGKDVNLV

-492 EQLIGRPTVQPVP
+492 EQLIGRPTVQPVLS
-505 AQQFELGIQEKPSL
+505 QQFELGMQEKPLL

-534 VKENERRVSDVP
+534 IKENERRVTDVP
-546 NLEALIKPDVQER
+546 NLEALIKPDVQAR
-559 IVKRVTEA
+559 IAQKVTEA
-567 YETTYQPVQAEF
+567 YETTYQPAQAEF
-579 AETSMNP
+579 AETSTKP
-586 DIAAIVKDSLRR
+586 DIEAIVKDSLKR
-598 YLDLNI
+598 YLDMNI
-604 GIPRISVRPKGAV
+604 GIPRIAVRPKGTV
-617 RTGFKDFELDTTAI
+617 RTGFKDFELDVTAI
-631 NQQPVDQNILIQL
+631 NQQPVDQNILIQH

-649 RERIHA
+649 REHIHA
-655 DLAYATEERFEDYIV
+655 DLAYLTEERLENYIV
-670 RNLVDFDDISYDEHA
+670 RNLVDFEDINYDEHA
-685 DILYKLSS
+685 DILYKLSG
-693 QVVSKLRNYLDTD
+693 QLIAKLRSYLELDD
-706 EEVLNVIQFNQ
+706 EILNVIQFNQ
-717 RQFSTYI
+717 RQFATHI
-724 HAQMQKHWWQE
+724 HSQMQKHWWQE
-735 ADEGYEVM
+735 ADEGYEIT

-748 QTFTDTSYSA
+748 QTFADTSYSA
-758 DGDEKLR
+758 DGNEKLR

-770 LATGERDR
+770 LVTGERDR
-778 IAGMLFG
+778 IGGMLFG

-803 MFASLLEKDLDA
+803 IFASLLEKDLDV

-833 SGSTS
+833 NGSTAT
-838 SYEPDFVVETATH
+838 YEPDFVVETATC
-851 KYIIEPKQ
+851 KYIVEPKQ
-859 ASMINDHNVQAK
+859 ASLINDLNVQAK
-871 KEAAVTWCRNATEHE
+871 KSAAVTWCQNATEHE
-886 HKNGGKAWAYVLVP
+886 LKNGGKAWAYVLVP

-906 SATLSGL
+906 SATLIGL
-913 VQQFQGQLRNGEFQ
+913 VKQYGN
-927 ND
+927 

>member
-1 MTAFYSLN
+1 MEAFYSLN
-9 EQSKRGV
+9 DQSKRNV
-16 NAISS
+16 NSIAS

-38 ILELNP
+38 VLEICP
-44 PVKGGDLVAELAK
+44 PQKGGDLTAQLAK
-57 VQEAYPNVAS
+57 VQEVYTNVSS

-81 GVGKTRLMGAFM
+81 GVGKTRLMGAFIS
-93 ALLYTQYGVR
+93 LLYTQYGVR

-123 PASPKYVLNGLQE
+123 PASTKYVLNGLQE
-136 FANNPPLVV
+136 FANNPPLVI

-151 SGIDVGSGRLNE
+151 SGIDVGSGRLNQ

-204 GLEDLVMIMDESH
+204 SLDDLVMIMDESH

-222 AGFKAINELKPMLG
+222 AGFKAINDLKPTLG
-236 LELTATPQI
+236 LELTATPQV
-245 ESGTTPERFKNI
+245 ESGTKATRFTNV
-257 IYDYPLANAIADGF
+257 IYDYPLANAISDGF

-316 RNHNLPI
+316 RNHNLPV
-323 VKPFMLVVAKDTAHA
+323 VKPFMLVVAKDTSHA
-338 DNIVER
+338 DKIVER

-364 NQKSTESDETIA
+364 NQRGEESDETIA
-376 RLLAVEDPNEPTEI
+376 RLLAVEDPSEPTEI

-410 PLRAANSSTLVE
+410 PLRAANSTTLVE

-433 GKRMGVAAVDRLTI
+433 AKRMGVAAVDRLTI

-455 IINEANKPNSII
+455 IINEANKPGSII
-467 RSVIRIGKDVSLV
+467 RSVVRIGKDVNLV
-480 GKKAVTVTNTAI
+480 GKKAITVTNTAI
-492 EQLIGRPTVQPVP
+492 EQLIGRPATQPVKE
-505 AQQFELGIQEKPSL
+505 QQFVLEIQEKPVL
-519 TTREEQAVVNLIVEA
+519 QTKEEQVVVNLIVEA
-534 VKENERRVSDVP
+534 IKDNERKVVEVP

-559 IVKRVTEA
+559 IAQQVAKA
-567 YETTYQPVQAEF
+567 YETTYMPKQAEF
-579 AETSMNP
+579 AETNTKP
-586 DIAAIVKDSLRR
+586 DIAAIVKDSLKR

-604 GIPRISVRPKGAV
+604 GIPRISVRPKGTV
-617 RTGFKDFELDTTAI
+617 RTGFKDFDLDVTAI
-631 NQQPVDQNILIQL
+631 NQQPVDQNILIQH

-655 DLAYATEERFEDYIV
+655 DLAYAMEERIEDYIV
-670 RNLVDFDDISYDEHA
+670 RNLVDFDDISYFDHA
-685 DILYKLSS
+685 EILYKLSS
-693 QVVSKLRNYLDTD
+693 QVIAKLCSYLQTD
-706 EEVLNVIQFNQ
+706 EEVLNVVQFNQ
-717 RQFSTYI
+717 KLFAAHI
-724 HAQMQKHWWQE
+724 HSQMQQHWWQE
-735 ADEGYEVM
+735 ADEGYDVV

-748 QTFTDTSYSA
+748 QTFTDTSYTA
-758 DGDEKLR
+758 DGNEKLR

-770 LATGERDR
+770 LAAGERDK
-778 IAGMLFG
+778 IGGMVFG

-803 MFASLLEKDLDA
+803 MFASLLEKDMDA

-826 AISYRDA
+826 AISYRD
-833 SGSTS
+833 SNGNTGM
-838 SYEPDFVVETATH
+838 YEPDFVVETDTH
-851 KYIIEPKQ
+851 KYIVEPKQ
-859 ASMINDHNVQAK
+859 ASMMTDPNVLAK
-871 KEAAVTWCRNATEHE
+871 KSAAVTWCENATKHE
-886 HKNGGKAWAYVLVP
+886 QSNGGKAWVYILVP
-900 HTAILP
+900 HTAIVP

-913 VQQFQGQLRNGEFQ
+913 VNQYRCQG
-927 ND
+927 

>member
-9 EQSKRGV
+9 EKSKRSV

-38 ILELNP
+38 ILEINP
-44 PVKGGDLVAELAK
+44 PVKGGDLIAELAN

-136 FANNPPLVV
+136 FANNPPLVI

-151 SGIDVGSGRLNE
+151 SGIDVGSGRLNK

-204 GLEDLVMIMDESH
+204 GLDDLVMIMDESH

-245 ESGTTPERFKNI
+245 ESGTTPERFKNV

-316 RNHNLPI
+316 RNHNLSI

-364 NQKSTESDETIA
+364 NQKGTESDETIA

-467 RSVIRIGKDVSLV
+467 RSVIRIGKDINLV

-492 EQLIGRPTVQPVP
+492 EQLIGRPTVQPMP
-505 AQQFELGIQEKPSL
+505 SQQFELGVQEKPVL
-519 TTREEQAVVNLIVEA
+519 TTREEQTVVNLIVEA
-534 VKENERRVSDVP
+534 IKENERRVVDVP

-559 IVKRVTEA
+559 IAKKVTEA
-567 YETTYQPVQAEF
+567 YETTYQPAQAEF
-579 AETSMNP
+579 AETSTKP
-586 DIAAIVKDSLRR
+586 DIAAIVKDSLKR

-604 GIPRISVRPKGAV
+604 GIPRISVRPKGTV
-617 RTGFKDFELDTTAI
+617 RTGFKDFELDTSAI
-631 NQQPVDQNILIQL
+631 NQQPVDQNILIQH

-655 DLAYATEERFEDYIV
+655 DLAYATEEHFENYIV

-685 DILYKLSS
+685 DILYKLSG
-693 QVVSKLRNYLDTD
+693 QVIARLRSYLSSD

-717 RQFSTYI
+717 RQFATYI
-724 HAQMQKHWWQE
+724 HSQMQDHWWQE
-735 ADEGYEVM
+735 ADDGYEVI

-758 DGDEKLR
+758 DGNEKLR
-765 NVHQP
+765 NVHVP

-778 IAGMLFG
+778 ISGMLFG

-803 MFASLLEKDLDA
+803 IFASMLEKDLDA

-826 AISYRDA
+826 SISYRDT
-833 SGSTS
+833 SGSTAT
-838 SYEPDFVVETATH
+838 YEPDFVVETATH
-851 KYIIEPKQ
+851 KYIVEPKQ
-859 ASMINDHNVQAK
+859 ASLMNDANVLAK
-871 KEAAVTWCRNATEHE
+871 RVAAVTWCQNATEHE
-886 HKNGGKAWAYVLVP
+886 LKNGGKAWAYVLVP

-906 SATLSGL
+906 SATLIGL
-913 VQQFQGQLRNGEFQ
+913 IQQFGGV
-927 ND
+927 

>member
-9 EQSKRGV
+9 EKSKRSV

-38 ILELNP
+38 ILEINP
-44 PVKGGDLVAELAK
+44 PVKGGDLIAELAN

-136 FANNPPLVV
+136 FANNPPLVI

-151 SGIDVGSGRLNE
+151 SGIDVGSGRLNQ

-204 GLEDLVMIMDESH
+204 GLDDLVMIMDESH

-245 ESGTTPERFKNI
+245 ESGTTPERFKNV

-279 REDFNADNYGE
+279 REDFNADNFGE

-323 VKPFMLVVAKDTAHA
+323 VKPFMLVVAKDTTHA

-364 NQKSTESDETIA
+364 NQKGTESDETIA

-467 RSVIRIGKDVSLV
+467 RSVIRIGKDINLV

-492 EQLIGRPTVQPVP
+492 EQLIGRPTVQPIP
-505 AQQFELGIQEKPSL
+505 SQQFELGVQGKPVL
-519 TTREEQAVVNLIVEA
+519 TTREEQMVVNLIVEA
-534 VKENERRVSDVP
+534 IKENERRVVDVP

-559 IVKRVTEA
+559 IAKKVTEA
-567 YETTYQPVQAEF
+567 YETTYQPAQAEF
-579 AETSMNP
+579 AETSTKP
-586 DIAAIVKDSLRR
+586 DIAAIVKDSLKR

-604 GIPRISVRPKGAV
+604 GIPRISVRPKGTV
-617 RTGFKDFELDTTAI
+617 RTGFKDFELDTSAI
-631 NQQPVDQNILIQL
+631 NQQPVDQNILIQH

-655 DLAYATEERFEDYIV
+655 DLAYATEDHFENYIV

-685 DILYKLSS
+685 DILYKLSG
-693 QVVSKLRNYLDTD
+693 QVVARLCSYLSSD

-717 RQFSTYI
+717 RQFATYI
-724 HAQMQKHWWQE
+724 HSQMQDHWWQE
-735 ADEGYEVM
+735 ADDGYEVV

-758 DGDEKLR
+758 DGNEKLR
-765 NVHQP
+765 NVHVP

-778 IAGMLFG
+778 ISGMLFG

-803 MFASLLEKDLDA
+803 IFASMLEKDLDA

-826 AISYRDA
+826 SISYRDT
-833 SGSTS
+833 SGSTAT
-838 SYEPDFVVETATH
+838 YEPDFVVETATH
-851 KYIIEPKQ
+851 KYIVEPKQ
-859 ASMINDHNVQAK
+859 ASLMNDANVLAK
-871 KEAAVTWCRNATEHE
+871 KVAAVTWCQNATEHE
-886 HKNGGKAWAYVLVP
+886 LKNGGKAWAYVLVP

-906 SATLSGL
+906 SATLIGL
-913 VQQFQGQLRNGEFQ
+913 IQQFGGV
-927 ND
+927 

>member
-9 EQSKRGV
+9 EQSKRSV

-57 VQEAYPNVAS
+57 VQEAYPNVVS

-110 NLTIYNKLITDFS
+110 NLTIYTKLITDFS
-123 PASPKYVLNGLQE
+123 PASSKYVLNGLQE
-136 FANNPPLVV
+136 FANNPPLVI

-151 SGIDVGSGRLNE
+151 SGIDVGSGRLNQ

-204 GLEDLVMIMDESH
+204 SLEDLVMIMDESH

-364 NQKSTESDETIA
+364 NQKGTESDETIA

-467 RSVIRIGKDVSLV
+467 RSVVRIGRDVSLV

-505 AQQFELGIQEKPSL
+505 EQQFELGVQEKPVL
-519 TTREEQAVVNLIVEA
+519 TTREEQTVVNLIVEA
-534 VKENERRVSDVP
+534 IKENERRVSDVP

-559 IVKRVTEA
+559 IAKKVTEA
-567 YETTYQPVQAEF
+567 YETTYQPAQAEF
-579 AETSMNP
+579 AETSTKP

-604 GIPRISVRPKGAV
+604 GIPRISVRPKGTV
-617 RTGFKDFELDTTAI
+617 RTGFKDFDLDTSAI

-655 DLAYATEERFEDYIV
+655 DLAYATEDRFEDYIV

-685 DILYKLSS
+685 DILYKLSG
-693 QVVSKLRNYLDTD
+693 QVVSKLRSYLGAD

-724 HAQMQKHWWQE
+724 HSQMQKHWWQE
-735 ADEGYEVM
+735 ADDGYEVT

-778 IAGMLFG
+778 IGGMLFG

-803 MFASLLEKDLDA
+803 MFASLLEKDLDT

-833 SGSTS
+833 SGSTAT
-838 SYEPDFVVETATH
+838 YEPDFVVETATH

-859 ASMINDHNVQAK
+859 ASLMNDPNVQAK
-871 KEAAVTWCRNATEHE
+871 KSAAVTWCKNATEHE
-886 HKNGGKAWAYVLVP
+886 LKNAGKEWRYVLIP

-913 VQQFQGQLRNGEFQ
+913 VQQYKG
-927 ND
+927 

>member
-1 MTAFYSLN
+1 MEVFYSLN
-9 EQSKRGV
+9 DQSKRNV
-16 NAISS
+16 NAIAS

-31 SLEILAH
+31 SLAILAH

-44 PVKGGDLVAELAK
+44 PVKGGDLSAELAK

-103 NFFVLAP
+103 NFFILAP
-110 NLTIYNKLITDFS
+110 NLTIYNKLIADFS
-123 PASPKYVLNGLQE
+123 PASRKYVLNGLQE
-136 FANNPPLVV
+136 FANNPPLVI

-151 SGIDVGSGRLNE
+151 SGIDVRSGRLNQ

-172 VAKISS
+172 VSKISS

-204 GLEDLVMIMDESH
+204 SLEDLVMIMDESH

-245 ESGTTPERFKNI
+245 ESGTTSERFKNV

-316 RNHNLPI
+316 RNHNLPV
-323 VKPFMLVVAKDTAHA
+323 VKPFMLVVAKDTSHA
-338 DNIVER
+338 DKIVER

-364 NQKSTESDETIA
+364 NQKGVESDETIA
-376 RLLAVEDPNEPTEI
+376 RLLAVEDPSEPTEI

-399 GWDVRNLYTIV
+399 GWDVTNLYTIV
-410 PLRAANSSTLVE
+410 PLRAANSTTLVE

-455 IINEANKPNSII
+455 IINEANKPGSII
-467 RSVIRIGKDVSLV
+467 RSVVRIGKDVNLV
-480 GKKAVTVTNTAI
+480 GKKAVTVSTTAV
-492 EQLIGRPTVQPVP
+492 EQLIGRPATQPV
-505 AQQFELGIQEKPSL
+505 QEKKFELEIQDKPVL
-519 TTREEQAVVNLIVEA
+519 KTKEEQAIVNLYIEA
-534 VKENERRVSDVP
+534 IKDFERRVTEVP
-546 NLEALIKPDVQER
+546 SLESLIKPDVQER
-559 IVKRVTEA
+559 ITQQVTKA
-567 YETTYQPVQAEF
+567 YETTYKPAQAEF
-579 AETSMNP
+579 PETSTQP
-586 DIAAIVKDSLRR
+586 DIAEIVKNISKRFVG
-598 YLDLNI
+598 LNI

-617 RTGFKDFELDTTAI
+617 RTGFKDFELDVTAV
-631 NQQPVDQNILIQL
+631 NQQPVDQNILIQH

-649 RERIHA
+649 RSKIHA
-655 DLAYATEERFEDYIV
+655 DLAYATEERVEDYIV
-670 RNLVDFDDISYDEHA
+670 RNLVDFDDISYDDHA
-685 DILYKLSS
+685 EILYKLSS
-693 QVVSKLRNYLDTD
+693 QLVAKLRSYLKTD
-706 EEVLNVIQFNQ
+706 GEILNVVQFNQ
-717 RQFSTYI
+717 LQFATHI
-724 HAQMQKHWWQE
+724 HSQMQKHWWQE
-735 ADEGYEVM
+735 ADEGYDVV

-748 QTFTDTSYSA
+748 QTFTDTSYTA
-758 DGDEKLR
+758 DGNEKLR
-765 NVHQP
+765 NVHEP
-770 LATGERDR
+770 LETGERDK
-778 IAGMLFG
+778 IGGMVFS

-803 MFASLLEKDLDA
+803 MFASLLEKDTDV

-826 AISYRDA
+826 AISYRD
-833 SGSTS
+833 SNGSTAM
-838 SYEPDFVVETATH
+838 YEPDFVVETDTD
-851 KYIIEPKQ
+851 KYIVEPKQ
-859 ASMINDHNVQAK
+859 ASLMTDPNVLAK
-871 KEAAVTWCRNATEHE
+871 KSATVTWCENATKHE
-886 HKNGGKAWAYVLVP
+886 LSNGGKAWAYVLVP

-906 SATLSGL
+906 SATLKGL
-913 VQQFQGQLRNGEFQ
+913 VSQYKS
-927 ND
+927 

>member
-9 EQSKRGV
+9 EKSKRSV

-38 ILELNP
+38 ILEINP
-44 PVKGGDLVAELAK
+44 PVKGGDLIAELAN
-57 VQEAYPNVAS
+57 VQVAYPNVAS

-93 ALLYTQYGVR
+93 ALLYTQYAVR

-136 FANNPPLVV
+136 FANNPPLVI

-151 SGIDVGSGRLNE
+151 SGIDVGSGRLNQ

-204 GLEDLVMIMDESH
+204 SLDDLVMIMDESH

-245 ESGTTPERFKNI
+245 ESGTTPERFKNV

-364 NQKSTESDETIA
+364 NQKGTESDETIA

-433 GKRMGVAAVDRLTI
+433 GKRMGVSAVDRLTI

-492 EQLIGRPTVQPVP
+492 EQLIGRPTIQPMP
-505 AQQFELGIQEKPSL
+505 SQQFELGVQEKPVLS
-519 TTREEQAVVNLIVEA
+519 TREEQAVVNLIVEA
-534 VKENERRVSDVP
+534 IKENERRVVDVP

-559 IVKRVTEA
+559 IAKKVTEA
-567 YETTYQPVQAEF
+567 YETTYQPAQAEF
-579 AETSMNP
+579 AETSTKP
-586 DIAAIVKDSLRR
+586 DIAAIVKDSLKR

-604 GIPRISVRPKGAV
+604 GIPRISVRPKGTV
-617 RTGFKDFELDTTAI
+617 RTGFKDFELDTSAI
-631 NQQPVDQNILIQL
+631 NQQPVDQNILIQH

-655 DLAYATEERFEDYIV
+655 DLAYATEEHFENYIV

-685 DILYKLSS
+685 DILYKLSG
-693 QVVSKLRNYLDTD
+693 QVVARLRSYLSSE

-717 RQFSTYI
+717 RQFATYI
-724 HAQMQKHWWQE
+724 HSQMQDHWWQE
-735 ADEGYEVM
+735 ADDGYEVI

-748 QTFTDTSYSA
+748 QTFTDTSYSV
-758 DGDEKLR
+758 DGNEKLR
-765 NVHQP
+765 NVHVP

-778 IAGMLFG
+778 ISGMLFG
-785 GFERCSYPV
+785 GFESCSYPV

-803 MFASLLEKDLDA
+803 MFASMLEKDLDA

-826 AISYRDA
+826 SISYRDT
-833 SGSTS
+833 SGSTAT
-838 SYEPDFVVETATH
+838 YEPDFVVETATH
-851 KYIIEPKQ
+851 KYIVEPKQ
-859 ASMINDHNVQAK
+859 ASLINDTNVQAK
-871 KEAAVTWCRNATEHE
+871 RSAAVTWCQNATEHE
-886 HKNGGKAWAYVLVP
+886 LKNGGKAWAYVLVP

-913 VQQFQGQLRNGEFQ
+913 VRQFS
-927 ND
+927 

>member
-1 MTAFYSLN
+1 MEAFYSLN
-9 EQSKRGV
+9 DQSKRNV
-16 NAISS
+16 NVISS

-38 ILELNP
+38 VLEMCP
-44 PVKGGDLVAELAK
+44 PQKSADLAAQLTK
-57 VQEAYPNVAS
+57 LQEVYTNIAS

-93 ALLYTQYGVR
+93 SLLYSQYGVR

-136 FANNPPLVV
+136 FANNHPRIV

-151 SGIDVGSGRLNE
+151 SGIDVSSYSLNS

-197 SYFEYLA
+197 SYFDYLA
-204 GLEDLVMIMDESH
+204 SLDDLVMIMDESH

-236 LELTATPQI
+236 LELTATPQV
-245 ESGTTPERFKNI
+245 ESGTNPVRFKNV

-279 REDFNADNYGE
+279 REDFNAENYGE

-316 RNHNLPI
+316 RNHNLPV
-323 VKPFMLVVAKDTAHA
+323 VKPFMLVVAKDTSHA
-338 DNIVER
+338 DKIVER
-344 IKRDDFFG
+344 IKHDDFFG

-364 NQKSTESDETIA
+364 NQRGEESDETIA
-376 RLLAVEDPNEPTEI
+376 KLLAVEDPVEPTEI

-433 GKRMGVAAVDRLTI
+433 GKRMGVTAVDRLTI

-455 IINEANKPNSII
+455 IINEANKPGSII
-467 RSVIRIGKDVSLV
+467 RSVVRIGKDVNLV
-480 GKKAVTVTNTAI
+480 GKKAVTVSNSAI
-492 EQLIGRPTVQPVP
+492 EQLIGRPAAQPVP
-505 AQQFELGIQEKPSL
+505 EQQFVLEIQHKPVL
-519 TTREEQAVVNLIVEA
+519 KTKEEQAVVNLIVEA
-534 VKENERRVSDVP
+534 IKENERRVADVP
-546 NLEALIKPDVQER
+546 NIEALIKPDVQER
-559 IVKRVTEA
+559 IAKKVTQA
-567 YETTYQPVQAEF
+567 YEATYMPKQVEF
-579 AETSMNP
+579 AETSTQP
-586 DIAAIVKDSLRR
+586 DIQAIVRDSLKR

-604 GIPRISVRPKGAV
+604 GIPRITVRPKGNV
-617 RTGFKDFELDTTAI
+617 RTGFHDFELDVSAI
-631 NQQPVDQNILIQL
+631 NQQPVDQNILIQH
-644 LRTSD
+644 LRTS
-649 RERIHA
+649 ERQHIHA

-670 RNLVDFDDISYDEHA
+670 RNLMDFEDINYDEHVE
-685 DILYKLSS
+685 ILYKLSS
-693 QVVSKLRNYLDTD
+693 QLVTKLRGYLPTD
-706 EEVLNVIQFNQ
+706 AEVLNVIQFNQ
-717 RQFSTYI
+717 RLFAAHI
-724 HAQMQKHWWQE
+724 HSQMQKHWWQE
-735 ADEGYEVM
+735 ADDGYDVV

-758 DGDEKLR
+758 DGNERLR
-765 NVHQP
+765 SVHQP
-770 LATGERDR
+770 LESGERDR
-778 IAGMLFG
+778 IGGMLFG
-785 GFERCSYPV
+785 GFARCSYPV

-803 MFASLLEKDLDA
+803 MFASLLERDGEV

-826 AISYRDA
+826 SISYRDINGNTA
-833 SGSTS
+833 T
-838 SYEPDFVVETATH
+838 YEPDFVVETDSF

-859 ASMINDHNVQAK
+859 ASLMTDANVLAK
-871 KEAAVTWCRNATEHE
+871 KGAAVAWCESATKYEQN
-886 HKNGGKAWAYVLVP
+886 NGGKAWAYVLVP

-906 SATLSGL
+906 SATLKGL
-913 VQQFQGQLRNGEFQ
+913 VQQYAG
-927 ND
+927 

>member
-9 EQSKRGV
+9 EKSKRSV

-38 ILELNP
+38 ILEINP
-44 PVKGGDLVAELAK
+44 PVKGGDLIAELAN
-57 VQEAYPNVAS
+57 VQEAYPNVVS

-136 FANNPPLVV
+136 FANNPPLVI

-151 SGIDVGSGRLNE
+151 SGIDVGSGRLNQ

-204 GLEDLVMIMDESH
+204 GLDDLVMIMDESH

-245 ESGTTPERFKNI
+245 ESGTTPERFKNV

-279 REDFNADNYGE
+279 REDFNVDNYGE

-364 NQKSTESDETIA
+364 NQKGTESDETIA

-467 RSVIRIGKDVSLV
+467 RSVIRIGKDINLV
-480 GKKAVTVTNTAI
+480 GKRAVTVTNTAI
-492 EQLIGRPTVQPVP
+492 EQLIGRPTVQPMP
-505 AQQFELGIQEKPSL
+505 SQQFELGVQEKPVL

-534 VKENERRVSDVP
+534 IKENERRVVDVP

-559 IVKRVTEA
+559 IAKKVTEA
-567 YETTYQPVQAEF
+567 YETTYQPAQVEF
-579 AETSMNP
+579 AETSSKP
-586 DIAAIVKDSLRR
+586 DIAAIVKDSLKR

-604 GIPRISVRPKGAV
+604 GIPRISVRPKGTV
-617 RTGFKDFELDTTAI
+617 RTGFKDFELDTSAI
-631 NQQPVDQNILIQL
+631 NQQPVDQNILIQH

-655 DLAYATEERFEDYIV
+655 DLAYATEEHFENYIV

-685 DILYKLSS
+685 DVLYKLSG
-693 QVVSKLRNYLDTD
+693 QVVARLRSYLSSD

-717 RQFSTYI
+717 RQFATYI
-724 HAQMQKHWWQE
+724 HSQMQDHWWQE
-735 ADEGYEVM
+735 ADDGYEVI

-758 DGDEKLR
+758 DGNEKLR
-765 NVHQP
+765 NVHVP

-778 IAGMLFG
+778 ISGMLFG

-803 MFASLLEKDLDA
+803 IFASMLEKDLDA

-826 AISYRDA
+826 SISYRDT
-833 SGSTS
+833 SGSTAT
-838 SYEPDFVVETATH
+838 YEPDFVVETATH
-851 KYIIEPKQ
+851 KYIVEPKQ
-859 ASMINDHNVQAK
+859 ASLMNDANVLAK
-871 KEAAVTWCRNATEHE
+871 KVAAVTWCQNATEHE
-886 HKNGGKAWAYVLVP
+886 LKNGGKAWAYVLVP

-906 SATLSGL
+906 SATLIGL
-913 VQQFQGQLRNGEFQ
+913 IQQFGGV
-927 ND
+927 

>member
-1 MTAFYSLN
+1 MKAFYSLN
-9 EQSKRGV
+9 EQSKRNV

-21 RLSLRQPQRD
+21 RLSLREPQRD

-38 ILELNP
+38 VLEINP
-44 PVKGGDLVAELAK
+44 PVKGGDLAAELTK
-57 VQEAYPNVAS
+57 VQEAYPSVVS

-81 GVGKTRLMGAFM
+81 GVGKTRLMAAFM

-110 NLTIYNKLITDFS
+110 NLTIYNKLVNDFS

-136 FANNPPLVV
+136 FANNPPLVI

-151 SGIDVGSGRLNE
+151 SGIDVGSGRLNP
-163 DEVTINVFN
+163 DEATINVFN

-204 GLEDLVMIMDESH
+204 SLDDLVMIMDESH

-222 AGFKAINELKPMLG
+222 AGLNAINELKPMLG

-257 IYDYPLANAIADGF
+257 IYDYPLANAIADGL

-279 REDFNADNYGE
+279 REDFNSDNYSE
-290 EELEDLKIRDGVV
+290 EELEDLKIRDGIL

-323 VKPFMLVVAKDTAHA
+323 VKPFVLIVAKDTAHA
-338 DNIVER
+338 DNIVAR
-344 IKRDDFFG
+344 IKHDDFFG
-352 GRYKDKVITVHS
+352 GHYKNKVITVHS
-364 NQKSTESDETIA
+364 NQKGIESDETIA
-376 RLLAVEDPNEPTEI
+376 RLLTVEDPNEPTEV

-433 GKRMGVAAVDRLTI
+433 GKRTGVAPVDRLTI

-467 RSVIRIGKDVSLV
+467 RTVVRIGKDISLV

-492 EQLIGRPTVQPVP
+492 EQLIGRPTIQPAP
-505 AQQFELGIQEKPSL
+505 SQEFELGVQEKPAL
-519 TTREEQAVVNLIVEA
+519 KTREEQVVVNLIVEA
-534 VKENERRVSDVP
+534 IKENERRVTDVP
-546 NLEALIKPDVQER
+546 NLEALIKPNVQENITR
-559 IVKRVTEA
+559 KVIEA
-567 YETTYQPVQAEF
+567 YETTYQPSQVEF
-579 AETSMNP
+579 AETSARP
-586 DIAAIVKDSLRR
+586 DISAIVKDSLKR
-598 YLDLNI
+598 YLDMNI

-617 RTGFKDFELDTTAI
+617 RTGFKDFELDTSAI
-631 NQQPVDQNILIQL
+631 NQQPVDQNILIQH

-649 RERIHA
+649 RQRIHA

-685 DILYKLSS
+685 DILYKLSN
-693 QVVSKLRNYLDTD
+693 QVVTRLRSYLSID

-717 RQFSTYI
+717 RQFAAYI
-724 HAQMQKHWWQE
+724 HSQMQKHWWQE
-735 ADEGYEVM
+735 ADEGYEVTI
-743 VSRGY
+743 SRGY
-748 QTFTDTSYSA
+748 QTFTDITYSA
-758 DGDEKLR
+758 DGNEKLR
-765 NVHQP
+765 NVHVP

-778 IAGMLFG
+778 IGGMLFG

-803 MFASLLEKDLDA
+803 LFASLIEKDLDV

-833 SGSTS
+833 SGGTST
-838 SYEPDFVVETATH
+838 YEPDFVVETATH

-859 ASMINDHNVQAK
+859 ANLINDPNVMAK
-871 KEAAVTWCRNATEHE
+871 KGAAVMWCQNATDHE
-886 HKNGGKAWAYVLVP
+886 LKNGGKAWAYVLVP

-913 VQQFQGQLRNGEFQ
+913 VQQYQ
-927 ND
+927 

>member
-1 MTAFYSLN
+1 MEAFYSLN
-9 EQSKRGV
+9 EQSKRSV
-16 NAISS
+16 SAISS

-38 ILELNP
+38 ILEKNP

-136 FANNPPLVV
+136 FANNPPLVI

-151 SGIDVGSGRLNE
+151 SGIDVGSGRLNQ

-204 GLEDLVMIMDESH
+204 SLDDLVMIMDESH

-236 LELTATPQI
+236 LELTATPQV
-245 ESGTTPERFKNI
+245 ETGTKATRFTNV

-290 EELEDLKIRDGVV
+290 EELEDLKIRDGVM

-316 RNHNLPI
+316 RNHNLPV
-323 VKPFMLVVAKDTAHA
+323 VKPFMLVVAKDTSHA
-338 DNIVER
+338 DKIVER

-364 NQKSTESDETIA
+364 NQRGEESDETIA
-376 RLLAVEDPNEPTEI
+376 RLLAVEDPAEPTEI

-410 PLRAANSSTLVE
+410 PLRAANSTTLVE

-433 GKRMGVAAVDRLTI
+433 AKRMGVASVDRLTI

-455 IINEANKPNSII
+455 IINEANKPGSII
-467 RSVIRIGKDVSLV
+467 RSVVRIGKDVNLV
-480 GKKAVTVTNTAI
+480 GKKAITVTNTAI
-492 EQLIGRPTVQPVP
+492 QQLIGRPATQPVQE
-505 AQQFELGIQEKPSL
+505 QQFMLEIQEKPVL
-519 TTREEQAVVNLIVEA
+519 QTKEEQVVVNLIVEA
-534 VKENERRVSDVP
+534 IKDNERKVAEVP

-559 IVKRVTEA
+559 IAQQVAKA
-567 YETTYQPVQAEF
+567 YETTYMPKQAEF
-579 AETSMNP
+579 AETSTKP
-586 DIAAIVKDSLRR
+586 DITAIVKDSLKR

-617 RTGFKDFELDTTAI
+617 RTGFKDFDLDVTAI
-631 NQQPVDQNILIQL
+631 NQQPVDQNILIQH
-644 LRTSD
+644 LRTSN

-655 DLAYATEERFEDYIV
+655 DLAYATEERVEDYIV
-670 RNLVDFDDISYDEHA
+670 RNLVDFDDISYYDHA
-685 DILYKLSS
+685 EILYKLSS
-693 QVVSKLRNYLDTD
+693 QVIVKLRSYLQTD
-706 EEVLNVIQFNQ
+706 EEVLNVVQFNQ
-717 RQFSTYI
+717 KQFATHI
-724 HAQMQKHWWQE
+724 HSQMQQHWWQE
-735 ADEGYEVM
+735 ADEGYDVV

-748 QTFTDTSYSA
+748 QTFTDTSYTA
-758 DGDEKLR
+758 DGNEKLR

-770 LATGERDR
+770 LATGERDK
-778 IAGMLFG
+778 IGGMLFG

-803 MFASLLEKDLDA
+803 MFASLLEKDMDA

-826 AISYRDA
+826 AISYRDSNGNTA
-833 SGSTS
+833 M
-838 SYEPDFVVETATH
+838 YEPDFVVETDTH
-851 KYIIEPKQ
+851 KYIVEPKQ
-859 ASMINDHNVQAK
+859 ASMMADPNVLAK
-871 KEAAVTWCRNATEHE
+871 KSAAVTWCENATKHE
-886 HKNGGKAWAYVLVP
+886 QSNGGKEWAYVLVP

-906 SATLSGL
+906 SATLKGL
-913 VQQFQGQLRNGEFQ
+913 VQQYKG
-927 ND
+927 

>member
-1 MTAFYSLN
+1 MEAFYSLN
-9 EQSKRGV
+9 EQSKRSV

-38 ILELNP
+38 MLEKNP

-136 FANNPPLVV
+136 FANNPPLVI

-151 SGIDVGSGRLNE
+151 SGIDVGSGRLNQ

-204 GLEDLVMIMDESH
+204 SLEDLVMIMDESH

-245 ESGTTPERFKNI
+245 ESSTTPERFKNV

-364 NQKSTESDETIA
+364 NQKGTESDETIA

-467 RSVIRIGKDVSLV
+467 RSVIRIGKDINLV

-505 AQQFELGIQEKPSL
+505 SQQFELGVQAKPAL
-519 TTREEQAVVNLIVEA
+519 TTREEQTVVNLIVEA
-534 VKENERRVSDVP
+534 IKENERRVTDVP
-546 NLEALIKPDVQER
+546 NLEALIKPDVQAR
-559 IVKRVTEA
+559 IAKKVTEA
-567 YETTYQPVQAEF
+567 YETTYQPAQAEF
-579 AETSMNP
+579 DVTSTKP
-586 DIAAIVKDSLRR
+586 DIGAIVKESLQR

-604 GIPRISVRPKGAV
+604 GIPRISVRPKGTV
-617 RTGFKDFELDTTAI
+617 RTGFKDFELDTSAI
-631 NQQPVDQNILIQL
+631 NQQPVDQNILIQH

-649 RERIHA
+649 RSKIHA

-693 QVVSKLRNYLDTD
+693 QVVAKLRSYLSAD
-706 EEVLNVIQFNQ
+706 EEVLNVIQYNQ
-717 RQFSTYI
+717 RQFATYI
-724 HAQMQKHWWQE
+724 HSQMQKHWWQE
-735 ADEGYEVM
+735 ADEGYEVT

-758 DGDEKLR
+758 DGNEKLR

-778 IAGMLFG
+778 IGGMLFG

-815 KKWFKPTRDQF
+815 VKWFKPTRDQF

-833 SGSTS
+833 SGSTAT
-838 SYEPDFVVETATH
+838 YEPDFVVETATH
-851 KYIIEPKQ
+851 KYIVEPKQ
-859 ASMINDHNVQAK
+859 ASLINDANVQAK
-871 KEAAVTWCRNATEHE
+871 KSAAVTWCQNATEHE
-886 HKNGGKAWAYVLVP
+886 LKNGGKAWAYVLVP

-906 SATLSGL
+906 SATLKGL
-913 VQQFQGQLRNGEFQ
+913 VQQYGG
-927 ND
+927 

>member
-1 MTAFYSLN
+1 MDAFYCLN
-9 EQSKRGV
+9 DQSKRNV
-16 NAISS
+16 NAIAS

-38 ILELNP
+38 VLEMCP
-44 PVKGGDLVAELAK
+44 PHKGGDLDKQLAK
-57 VQEAYPNVAS
+57 VQEFYTNVAS

-93 ALLYTQYGVR
+93 SLLYTQYGVR

-136 FANNPPLVV
+136 FANNPPLVI

-151 SGIDVGSGRLNE
+151 SGIDVGSGRLNQ
-163 DEVTINVFN
+163 DEGTINVFN

-204 GLEDLVMIMDESH
+204 SLDDLVMIMDESH

-236 LELTATPQI
+236 LELTATPQV
-245 ESGTTPERFKNI
+245 ETGTKATRFTNV

-316 RNHNLPI
+316 RNHNLPV
-323 VKPFMLVVAKDTAHA
+323 VKPFMLVVAKDTGHA
-338 DNIVER
+338 DKIVEC
-344 IKRDDFFG
+344 IKRYDFFG

-364 NQKSTESDETIA
+364 NQRGEESDETIS
-376 RLLAVEDPNEPTEI
+376 RLLAVEDPAEPTEI

-410 PLRAANSSTLVE
+410 PLRAANSTTLVE

-433 GKRMGVAAVDRLTI
+433 AKRMGVAAVDRLTI

-455 IINEANKPNSII
+455 IINEANKPNSVI
-467 RSVIRIGKDVSLV
+467 RSVVRIGKDINLV

-492 EQLIGRPTVQPVP
+492 EQLIGHESVQQPL
-505 AQQFELGIQEKPSL
+505 QGSQFELEVATKPIL
-519 TTREEQAVVNLIVEA
+519 KTKEEQAVVNLIVEA
-534 VKENERRVSDVP
+534 IKENERRVTAVP

-559 IVKRVTEA
+559 IAKQVTEA
-567 YETTYQPVQAEF
+567 YETTFMPKQAEF
-579 AETSMNP
+579 ADTSTKP
-586 DIAAIVKDSLRR
+586 DIAAIVKDSLKR

-604 GIPRISVRPKGAV
+604 GIPRITVRPKGSV
-617 RTGFKDFELDTTAI
+617 RTGFKEFELDVSAI
-631 NQQPVDQNILIQL
+631 NQQPVDQNILIQH
-644 LRTSD
+644 LRTS
-649 RERIHA
+649 ERQSIHA
-655 DLAYATEERFEDYIV
+655 DLAYPTEERVEDYIV
-670 RNLVDFDDISYDEHA
+670 RNLVDFDDISYYDHA
-685 DILYKLSS
+685 EILYKLSS
-693 QVVSKLRNYLDTD
+693 QLVAKLRSYLQTD
-706 EEVLNVIQFNQ
+706 DEVLNVVQFNQ
-717 RQFSTYI
+717 KTFATHI
-724 HAQMQKHWWQE
+724 HSQMQQHWWQE
-735 ADEGYEVM
+735 ADEGYEVV

-748 QTFTDTSYSA
+748 QTFTDTSYTA
-758 DGDEKLR
+758 DGNEKLR
-765 NVHQP
+765 NVHQA

-778 IAGMLFG
+778 ITGMVFG
-785 GFERCSYPV
+785 GFERCAYPV

-803 MFASLLEKDLDA
+803 MFACLLEKDADV

-826 AISYRDA
+826 AISYRD
-833 SGSTS
+833 SNGSTAM
-838 SYEPDFVVETATH
+838 YEPDFVVETNTH
-851 KYIIEPKQ
+851 KYIVEPKQ
-859 ASMINDHNVQAK
+859 ASLVNEPNVQAK
-871 KEAAVTWCRNATEHE
+871 KSAAVTWCENATKHE
-886 HKNGGKAWAYVLVP
+886 LSNGGKAWGYVLLP

-906 SATLSGL
+906 SATLKGL
-913 VQQFQGQLRNGEFQ
+913 VQQYRS
-927 ND
+927 